1 MDLTPCLYTSV
12 SLLVIF
18 SKSTPFDYFHYI
30 FKGCTLKRASVTFHP
45 CIILWGRGGGVDGGS
60 IHLSLELD

>member
-45 CIILWGRGGGVDGGS
+45 CIILGVGVDGGS
-60 IHLSLELD
+60 IHLSLDLA